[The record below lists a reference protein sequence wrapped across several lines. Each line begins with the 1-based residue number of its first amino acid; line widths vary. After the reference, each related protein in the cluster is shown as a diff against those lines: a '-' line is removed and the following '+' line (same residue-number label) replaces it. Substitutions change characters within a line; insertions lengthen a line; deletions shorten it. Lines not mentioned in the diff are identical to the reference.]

1 MIKVQSASDNE
12 SGRYLPPFKNPTNQ
26 ESDMKF
32 MICGKGGCG
41 KSTLTVLLARTLART
56 GKKVLVVD
64 ADESNLCLHRLLGAH
79 QPEIMMDAMGGRK
92 GTREKLKQASDH
104 QHEDGF
110 FKQFMSLDDLPA
122 ECLAEID
129 GIKLLV
135 VGKIK
140 EFGEGCAC
148 MIGGISKAV
157 LSRLQEKANEIV
169 LIDAEAGLEHFGRQI
184 DKNCDLVICIVDP
197 SYESIQMADRAR
209 QIANGAGVQTYFIL
223 NKIDDDVREVMAKGL
238 DPQRIIAEIPRND
251 EIFRQNLM
259 GQPLTASIPQID
271 TACEFISNF
280 RKPLSLNMKM

>member
-1 MIKVQSASDNE
+1 
-12 SGRYLPPFKNPTNQ
+12 
-26 ESDMKF
+26 MKF

-41 KSTLTVLLARTLART
+41 KSTITILLARALAGT

-104 QHEDGF
+104 QHEDDF
-110 FKQFMSLDDLPA
+110 FKQVMTFENLPA
-122 ECLAEID
+122 ECLAEAD

-148 MIGGISKAV
+148 MIGGISRAV
-157 LSRLQEKANEIV
+157 LSRLQEKDNEIV

-184 DKNCDLVICIVDP
+184 DKSCDLVICIVDP
-197 SYESIQMADRAR
+197 NYESIQMASRAR
-209 QIANGAGVQTYFIL
+209 QIAAGAGIQTYYIL
-223 NKIDDDVREVMAKGL
+223 NKVDDDVREAMTQGL
-238 DPQRIIAEIPRND
+238 DPQRIIAAIPRNN
-251 EIFRQNLM
+251 EIFLQNLK
-259 GQPLTASIPQID
+259 GQPLTSSLPQIGA
-271 TACEFISNF
+271 ACKFINSY
-280 RKPLSLNMKM
+280 RKPLSLNMKL

>member
-1 MIKVQSASDNE
+1 
-12 SGRYLPPFKNPTNQ
+12 
-26 ESDMKF
+26 MKI

-41 KSTLTVLLARTLART
+41 KSTLTVLLARALAGI

-64 ADESNLCLHRLLGAH
+64 ADESNLCLHRLLGIH
-79 QPEIMMDAMGGRK
+79 QPEIMMDAMGGRI

-104 QHEDGF
+104 QHEDDF
-110 FKQFMSLDDLPA
+110 FKQVMTFDNLPA
-122 ECLAEID
+122 ECVTEAD

-157 LSRLQEKANEIV
+157 LSRLQEKENEIV

-184 DKNCDLVICIVDP
+184 DKSCDLVLCVVDP
-197 SYESIQMADRAR
+197 NYESIQMADRAR
-209 QIANGAGVQTYFIL
+209 QIAEGAGVQTYFIL
-223 NKIDDDVREVMAKGL
+223 NKVDDNVREIMTSNL
-238 DPQRIIAEIPRND
+238 ESQRIIAAIPHNE
-251 EIFRQNLM
+251 EIFLQSLT
-259 GQPLTASIPQID
+259 GQTLTAGMPQIEA
-271 TACEFISNF
+271 ACTFITSY